1 MELRHLEY
9 FVAVA
14 EERHFTRAAD
24 RCHIAQ
30 SALST
35 SIRALERDLGAKLFV
50 RTTRRVE
57 PTAAGEALL
66 PEARRILDA
75 AQHARD
81 AVANTTGQ
89 VLGSVIIGHS
99 RGPIGSWL
107 GDYHVLHPSVT
118 IVLEQGAAPVL
129 IDGVRIG
136 RFDIALATVPP
147 TGDPPG
153 VIVIR
158 RQELTLGIACAIG
171 HPLAKQTST
180 AASELR
186 DEEFVTVAPFHP
198 AAPLTDAFLMA
209 VGGRPSAQAAD
220 APSALEL
227 VTRGFGITL
236 MPRRW
241 TVTRRDVHWLEL
253 VRDAPT
259 VAFGLVV
266 PERPPS
272 IAVQRLLNM
281 LEETPHL
288 VEP

>member
-35 SIRALERDLGAKLFV
+35 SVRALERDLGAKLFV

-57 PTAAGEALL
+57 LTGAGEALL
-66 PEARRILDA
+66 PQARRTLDA
-75 AQHARD
+75 AQQARD
-81 AVANTTGQ
+81 AVANTAGQ

-99 RGPIGSWL
+99 RGLIGSWL
-107 GDYHVLHPSVT
+107 GDYHVLHPKVRL
-118 IVLEQGAAPVL
+118 VLEQGAAPAL
-129 IDGVRIG
+129 IDGVRSG
-136 RFDIALATVPP
+136 RLDIALASVPP
-147 TGDPPG
+147 TSDPPG
-153 VIVIR
+153 VMVVR
-158 RQELTLGIACAIG
+158 REELPLGIACAVG
-171 HPLAKQTST
+171 HPLAKHTST
-180 AASELR
+180 TASELR
-186 DEEFVTVAPFHP
+186 DEEFVTVAPSHP
-198 AAPLTDAFLMA
+198 AAPLVDAFLMA
-209 VGGRPSAQAAD
+209 VGGRPGAQAAD

-236 MPRRW
+236 IPRSW

-259 VAFGLVV
+259 LAFGLVV

-272 IAVQRLLNM
+272 IAVQLL
-281 LEETPHL
+281 LKILGETPRL